1 MTTGTLMHYL
11 DLALSFIL
19 AVLGILSFVLR
30 KLKTSAW
37 ISVLSLILFP
47 AAVYSYYFPQFD
59 RILFGKISI
68 QDMIIYPFVKVLIV
82 FALCAHMIR
91 RKKAGK
97 DKPAP

>member
-1 MTTGTLMHYL
+1 MHYV

-19 AVLGILSFVLR
+19 SVLGVLSLVTR
-30 KLKTSAW
+30 RLKTSVW

-59 RILFGKISI
+59 RILFGRISV
-68 QDMIIYPFVKVLIV
+68 QDVIMYPFVKVLIV

-91 RKKAGK
+91 RKRAAK
-97 DKPAP
+97 DKPAA